1 MEAAFDSLK
10 DLPGAWGEMFAE
22 AIDKGQDWIETFI
35 LIASE
40 TNAFEYLFSLL
51 GVIAMSMPP
60 NFWAE
65 MIAVGVG
72 FLLPELII
80 ELIIM
85 LIVGLTGGAAFPAL
99 AARAGVFLAKLRKL
113 GKTVKA
119 ADVLAE
125 IVVAFKAI
133 ASGLARIG
141 RALRKLL
148 DDVGEAAA
156 GGVARIRRQLNQY
169 TVEIDPNTLGM
180 NGGNTKITR
189 KTGKPRGPRA
199 KINDKMRPDIQR
211 SMHREN
217 DSADILARAGHDVEQ
232 NPKVPGDKDP
242 DYKIDGEIYD
252 NYAPGEETPVRNIW
266 DRVKRKID
274 KRQTEN
280 VVLNLQDYDGDL
292 GALKKQFNDW
302 PIDGLNDMIVIF
314 KDGSIGSL

>member
-1 MEAAFDSLK
+1 
-10 DLPGAWGEMFAE
+10 
-22 AIDKGQDWIETFI
+22 
-35 LIASE
+35 
-40 TNAFEYLFSLL
+40 
-51 GVIAMSMPP
+51 MPP

-85 LIVGLTGGAAFPAL
+85 LIVGLTGGTAFPAL

-125 IVVAFKAI
+125 IVKAFKNI

-180 NGGNTKITR
+180 NGGNIKIVR
-189 KTGKPRGPRA
+189 KSLGKQVPYGSTQLSQAAQAHRRQNNITGK
-199 KINDKMRPDIQR
+199 
-211 SMHREN
+211 
-217 DSADILARAGHDVEQ
+217 
-232 NPKVPGDKDP
+232 
-242 DYKIDGEIYD
+242 
-252 NYAPGEETPVRNIW
+252 T
-266 DRVKRKID
+266 
-274 KRQTEN
+274 N
-280 VVLNLQDYDGDL
+280 VAVFEYVDEKGNLQTLAMESNRGVGHAERRAAKALEEMGVPPDNVRSIYSELAPCNMPGGYCEGMIRRTFPTADVSYSFEYGSDKESRTRGLDALGD
-292 GALKKQFNDW
+292 A
-302 PIDGLNDMIVIF
+302 V
-314 KDGSIGSL
+314 GSLFGN